1 MKRSLIY
8 CISIILVIVLLS
20 VSAFAATI
28 TDSGMEASPYL
39 ITNEAELQ
47 QLETNVKYGKS
58 YSGKYFRGSND
69 ITLTQAWTPIGT
81 ASTPFCGI
89 FDGNGK
95 TISAMTVSGDHSAL
109 FAYIGSGAMDS
120 YTGSDMPWSQHITD
134 IQKVVIEAGVT
145 AIGNYTFTRCAELG
159 SITPSQRVNTLGDDA
174 YSKCAGLTEGK
185 QYSLGNEVLVS
196 QTEIPATGHIA
207 TGPDG
212 IDVPADTLQPD
223 CTTSI
228 QCNICGKVVLAA
240 LGHRVVGTGTVV
252 VDPLTIDNTADA
264 PFLLSGSRYTSSN
277 KSDNSSSDLNIT
289 AQYDCTLTLNYG
301 VSSEVYYDKL
311 LILLNDA
318 EQVDISGEKSGT
330 TTLTLSA
337 GDMVTVRYQ
346 KDSSNNIGKDEGWV
360 ELVYDKF
367 EVETQVDIPADQ
379 AEPDCTN
386 AVVCHYCNTVVKEA
400 LGHRVYI
407 DSVPENPLV
416 IDNTSAY
423 PFSEEDGVYTST
435 NKNHSTT
442 SELTIT
448 VAHPGTLK
456 LLYGVSSEI
465 YYDYMYILHK
475 DRRTVFDGDSSDL
488 TLELDVKTGD
498 VIIIGYLK
506 DSSNSSG
513 SDCCWVSW
521 EYTADP
527 LLVPADSVQADC
539 STDLTC
545 DICQALIKPAGHT
558 EVVDKAVA
566 ATCTEAG
573 LTEGSHCETCGEI
586 LLAQQTIPAT
596 GHAGKYSF
604 GGASVIIPIPDSENV
619 KNSTFW
625 QVIGP
630 QTLLDKITALS
641 RISANGINWN
651 DGNVTVVECVL
662 FGSDPN
668 EPNMQYTMELL
679 ESLGI
684 HHAEADI
691 YLEQLAND
699 GKLESFL
706 ASSLVLAAA
715 KNAIDP
721 GFDTSFLGRDGF
733 LDDAENKLR
742 NYEAGREA
750 LTEAATAYAMFNAYA
765 HSPYPSTADKLA
777 MQEQIV
783 QFENGDGLGGLVDI
797 LRQTE
802 TADFN
807 AYLNSHEGQADL
819 NAYLSAMRIIHAA
832 ATASTDATRELL
844 ENGFHNSGL
853 TDQLLRIINN
863 SAHVCASC
871 GTRFVDCQHVPV
883 VTEPTCTEPGYT
895 TYTCSCGDSYTEKIA
910 ATGEHAWANATCTT
924 PKTCS
929 DCGETE
935 GEAVGHTPGAAAD
948 CENAQTC
955 TVCGDELKAALG
967 HSYPETGTE
976 ADYESDETGHW
987 QVCTECGVESA
998 VVAHT
1003 YTDGKCECGAV
1014 SEELVMTKYMVGWSS
1029 QIGLIEPWFLR
1040 LNVVIADSNK
1050 TQIDYSTVT
1059 DIGYYFV
1066 RARDLN
1072 IVGAP
1077 TTEQIVK
1084 NEAAVVCGKE
1094 NVFTQRI
1101 GTYDY
1106 FATDYNKGIYT
1117 YELSESI
1124 YAVFYFSVND
1134 GVRQYSMPREFNL
1147 KQLLEQ
1153 RKDDAV
1159 GFPNPYERAVYQ
1171 KMYDLE
1177 DYITTYREGKED
1189 TATKMGQLL
1198 QAGVLGAPTTD
1209 VKYKFGVSSQIV
1221 LIEPWGLQVN
1231 AAIVPPTGAGVP
1243 DHIDY
1248 DTVEDYGVV
1257 MYYDV
1262 DGVITDASML
1272 DSVEE
1277 MLSLNGRAYVFSK
1290 TDGSAVKSKSFDGYV
1305 TARYNQGIYTYQLN
1319 NNLYVMFYVKINGC
1333 YYYDRIRAFNVY
1345 ELAKERSTTFAD
1357 VEECNV
1363 YAGMVDL
1370 YDAVTVYRDDYFSR
1384 NPKN

>member
-277 KSDNSSSDLNIT
+277 KSDNSSSNLNIT
-289 AQYDCTLTLNYG
+289 AQYDCALTLDYG

-573 LTEGSHCETCGEI
+573 LTEGKHCSVCGEVLVAQNIVDALGHTPAAAVEENRVESTCTVAGSYEEVVYCSACNAELSRETKALELAAHTPGEAVVENNVDATCGVDGSYDSVVHCSVCTTHVI
-586 LLAQQTIPAT
+586 SSTHVVVPAT
-596 GHAGKYSF
+596 GNHDWTDGQCTVCQKVCEHNYVNGTCSVCGDQEPSAVIYDTELTAIEVSF
-604 GGASVIIPIPDSENV
+604 DAEIKLWMYFIIPDALLNDDAAYVLVTKDGAFGEVKTKVTMAQLREQGPTTYGDYLIEQPVASGEMGRSVTVQIVDGNGNYANITDYVDGSVGNAVSRTVADYARNRFEKGTAKQKKLVAAMLVYGGYSQVKFKVDASNPVYNILPEYGYEIPD
-619 KNSTFW
+619 
-625 QVIGP
+625 
-630 QTLLDKITALS
+630 LS
-641 RISANGINWN
+641 DISA
-651 DGNVTVVECVL
+651 
-662 FGSDPN
+662 
-668 EPNMQYTMELL
+668 
-679 ESLGI
+679 
-684 HHAEADI
+684 
-691 YLEQLAND
+691 AN
-699 GKLESFL
+699 
-706 ASSLVLAAA
+706 
-715 KNAIDP
+715 IDQEMVIS
-721 GFDTSFLGRDGF
+721 DTSIGLTYTAQEAF
-733 LDDAENKLR
+733 LDSAIYHRVYFALDSGAVID
-742 NYEAGREA
+742 NY
-750 LTEAATAYAMFNAYA
+750 T
-765 HSPYPSTADKLA
+765 
-777 MQEQIV
+777 
-783 QFENGDGLGGLVDI
+783 FEI
-797 LRQTE
+797 
-802 TADFN
+802 
-807 AYLNSHEGQADL
+807 DL
-819 NAYLSAMRIIHAA
+819 IDVKGNI
-832 ATASTDATRELL
+832 TTVE
-844 ENGFHNSGL
+844 
-853 TDQLLRIINN
+853 
-863 SAHVCASC
+863 V
-871 GTRFVDCQHVPV
+871 
-883 VTEPTCTEPGYT
+883 EPGYDAK
-895 TYTCSCGDSYTEKIA
+895 YNEYYVDIPDIPA
-910 ATGEHAWANATCTT
+910 AYLDHM
-924 PKTCS
+924 
-929 DCGETE
+929 
-935 GEAVGHTPGAAAD
+935 
-948 CENAQTC
+948 
-955 TVCGDELKAALG
+955 
-967 HSYPETGTE
+967 Y
-976 ADYESDETGHW
+976 
-987 QVCTECGVESA
+987 
-998 VVAHT
+998 
-1003 YTDGKCECGAV
+1003 
-1014 SEELVMTKYMVGWSS
+1014 
-1029 QIGLIEPWFLR
+1029 
-1040 LNVVIADSNK
+1040 
-1050 TQIDYSTVT
+1050 TVT
-1059 DIGYYFV
+1059 V
-1066 RARDLN
+1066 TNNL
-1072 IVGAP
+1072 
-1077 TTEQIVK
+1077 T
-1084 NEAAVVCGKE
+1084 KE
-1094 NVFTQRI
+1094 
-1101 GTYDY
+1101 
-1106 FATDYNKGIYT
+1106 T
-1117 YELSESI
+1117 YE
-1124 YAVFYFSVND
+1124 VVTSVL
-1134 GVRQYSMPREFNL
+1134 VW
-1147 KQLLEQ
+1147 
-1153 RKDDAV
+1153 
-1159 GFPNPYERAVYQ
+1159 
-1171 KMYDLE
+1171 
-1177 DYITTYREGKED
+1177 
-1189 TATKMGQLL
+1189 TK
-1198 QAGVLGAPTTD
+1198 
-1209 VKYKFGVSSQIV
+1209 
-1221 LIEPWGLQVN
+1221 
-1231 AAIVPPTGAGVP
+1231 
-1243 DHIDY
+1243 
-1248 DTVEDYGVV
+1248 
-1257 MYYDV
+1257 
-1262 DGVITDASML
+1262 
-1272 DSVEE
+1272 
-1277 MLSLNGRAYVFSK
+1277 
-1290 TDGSAVKSKSFDGYV
+1290 
-1305 TARYNQGIYTYQLN
+1305 
-1319 NNLYVMFYVKINGC
+1319 
-1333 YYYDRIRAFNVY
+1333 RIM
-1345 ELAKERSTTFAD
+1345 S
-1357 VEECNV
+1357 
-1363 YAGMVDL
+1363 
-1370 YDAVTVYRDDYFSR
+1370 
-1384 NPKN
+1384 NPKNPLAQINLAKATYYYNQAANEFFGK

>member
-407 DSVPENPLV
+407 DRVPENPLV

-573 LTEGSHCETCGEI
+573 LTEGKHCSVCGEVLVAQNIVDALGHTPAAAVEENRVESTCTVAGSYEEVVYCSACNAELSRETKALELAAHTPGEAVVENNVDATCGVDGSYDSVVHCSVCTTHVI
-586 LLAQQTIPAT
+586 SSTHVVVPAT
-596 GHAGKYSF
+596 GNH
-604 GGASVIIPIPDSENV
+604 DW
-619 KNSTFW
+619 T
-625 QVIGP
+625 
-630 QTLLDKITALS
+630 
-641 RISANGINWN
+641 
-651 DGNVTVVECVL
+651 DG
-662 FGSDPN
+662 
-668 EPNMQYTMELL
+668 Q
-679 ESLGI
+679 
-684 HHAEADI
+684 
-691 YLEQLAND
+691 
-699 GKLESFL
+699 
-706 ASSLVLAAA
+706 
-715 KNAIDP
+715 
-721 GFDTSFLGRDGF
+721 
-733 LDDAENKLR
+733 
-742 NYEAGREA
+742 
-750 LTEAATAYAMFNAYA
+750 
-765 HSPYPSTADKLA
+765 
-777 MQEQIV
+777 
-783 QFENGDGLGGLVDI
+783 
-797 LRQTE
+797 
-802 TADFN
+802 
-807 AYLNSHEGQADL
+807 
-819 NAYLSAMRIIHAA
+819 
-832 ATASTDATRELL
+832 
-844 ENGFHNSGL
+844 
-853 TDQLLRIINN
+853 
-863 SAHVCASC
+863 
-871 GTRFVDCQHVPV
+871 
-883 VTEPTCTEPGYT
+883 
-895 TYTCSCGDSYTEKIA
+895 
-910 ATGEHAWANATCTT
+910 
-924 PKTCS
+924 
-929 DCGETE
+929 
-935 GEAVGHTPGAAAD
+935 
-948 CENAQTC
+948 C
-955 TVCGDELKAALG
+955 TVCQKVCEHNYVDGTCSVCGDKKPVDTNVPVPTTNQ
-967 HSYPETGTE
+967 HFF
-976 ADYESDETGHW
+976 DY
-987 QVCTECGVESA
+987 
-998 VVAHT
+998 
-1003 YTDGKCECGAV
+1003 
-1014 SEELVMTKYMVGWSS
+1014 

-1040 LNVVIADSNK
+1040 INFLVMDSSGKVVSPSQMQDYGAYAIRMSQLENAESVIASS
-1050 TQIDYSTVT
+1050 DYTAILEAARTTAYTKGVEATVHEPDNHAVFKAT
-1059 DIGYYFV
+1059 IYGSDAMSFRYRENIYTYEMGDPIVYFV
-1066 RARDLN
+1066 WYIDADGLHYSPIYSQSIIDLVNTYKDRTNIKQDERDVYYAMSKLYDDL
-1072 IVGAP
+1072 IVHRGSGATTLPTSELYKVGEANLGAP
-1077 TTEQIVK
+1077 TVDNAYTFMRDQQIILLEPWGLRV
-1084 NEAAVVCGKE
+1084 NGLAMYNNTVL
-1094 NVFTQRI
+1094 
-1101 GTYDY
+1101 
-1106 FATDYNKGIYT
+1106 DYNDLEDCGVIVYHAKDNTVPQNAVEMLSKSNAYVFSKKLGNAFREVLYGSPAICARYRNEIYT
-1117 YELSESI
+1117 YEL
-1124 YAVFYFSVND
+1124 
-1134 GVRQYSMPREFNL
+1134 
-1147 KQLLEQ
+1147 
-1153 RKDDAV
+1153 
-1159 GFPNPYERAVYQ
+1159 
-1171 KMYDLE
+1171 
-1177 DYITTYREGKED
+1177 
-1189 TATKMGQLL
+1189 
-1198 QAGVLGAPTTD
+1198 
-1209 VKYKFGVSSQIV
+1209 
-1221 LIEPWGLQVN
+1221 
-1231 AAIVPPTGAGVP
+1231 
-1243 DHIDY
+1243 
-1248 DTVEDYGVV
+1248 
-1257 MYYDV
+1257 
-1262 DGVITDASML
+1262 
-1272 DSVEE
+1272 DST
-1277 MLSLNGRAYVFSK
+1277 LCY
-1290 TDGSAVKSKSFDGYV
+1290 
-1305 TARYNQGIYTYQLN
+1305 
-1319 NNLYVMFYVKINGC
+1319 MFYVVKDGN
-1333 YYYDRIRAFNVY
+1333 YYYSNVLSDNIKTLTENRASSGNYKETEREVY
-1345 ELAKERSTTFAD
+1345 KDILQ
-1357 VEECNV
+1357 
-1363 YAGMVDL
+1363 L
-1370 YDAVTVYRDDYFSR
+1370 YETITIYRKTR
-1384 NPKN
+1384 V